1 MPERVDFVPRTMGS
15 HGRFLV
21 ERRDL
26 VRFVIFD
33 RLCGLLCG
41 GFETI
46 SWETFWEPHSTV
58 QGRGKYGLNKDRVRW
73 SKRPAQVG
81 L

>member
-1 MPERVDFVPRTMGS
+1 MPELVDFVLRAMGS
-15 HGRFLV
+15 HGRFLA

-41 GFETI
+41 LFETI
-46 SWETFWEPHSTV
+46 SCKIFWEPHSTI

-73 SKRPAQVG
+73 SKRQAQVG